1 MAIKSVQRNALS
13 PVPPFGALPA
23 AALQVELEKWLP
35 QLLPVVYK
43 TRVDTRSDVL
53 VATGVSTPILI
64 LPNSR
69 GIWLVDV
76 NIGPVGDAVN
86 FQAAALI
93 ATDGASARILASWN
107 AALQTITLAGLTV
120 SSTQSSGAPQN
131 MNATAIQLIHF

>member
-64 LPNSR
+64 LPSSR

-76 NIGPVGDAVN
+76 NIGPVSDAVN